1 MYIKNIHLHCMYIKC
16 IGIAS
21 MEGRASGRLGAVT
34 VLYVVTSHVVAVTFA
49 LVMAFAIRP
58 GRWWDQA
65 NDDNNDAMKQ
75 QDQDV
80 AFSDIFA
87 DFVR

>member
-1 MYIKNIHLHCMYIKC
+1 
-16 IGIAS
+16 

-34 VLYVVTSHVVAVTFA
+34 VLYVFTSHVVAVTFA

-58 GRWWDQA
+58 GRWWDQES
-65 NDDNNDAMKQ
+65 DDTEAAMKQ
-75 QDQDV
+75 QDDDV
-80 AFSDIFA
+80 AFTDIFA